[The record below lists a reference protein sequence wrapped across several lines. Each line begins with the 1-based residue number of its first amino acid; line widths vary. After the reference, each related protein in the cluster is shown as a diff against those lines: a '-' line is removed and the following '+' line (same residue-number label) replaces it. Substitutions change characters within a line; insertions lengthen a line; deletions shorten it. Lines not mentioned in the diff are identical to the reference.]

1 MSASRRDSLPPTY
14 GPSATIPSDGFVP
27 DPERLLRRRVT
38 VPARR
43 QQPAPTQTGFDALI
57 NVPAYLLSPPPPLQ
71 ELDVDDDDESEKDS
85 DLSDDDED
93 NDSTIKAVDDEDYEG
108 EGAEDEGYVT
118 GIAMTPGPAE
128 GKAVEGLIVITT
140 STDDSAMAT
149 AVCDVPEPAGRL
161 FLEPAQPTPIETT
174 PTSPCPASATPIA
187 THRRPVTVPGT
198 TNKTTQT
205 RPPSRLLCTPPPSSF
220 RLLPS
225 SPTPSSS
232 RMHSR
237 PLKLPNFGPTPLP
250 PLVAT
255 PASSLPTIEKVAESN
270 QLSSSPVPPSA
281 TSNLSSNSPHPR
293 QDEISSSSNDEPLS
307 HGPTRTSS
315 AASDQQDCSRDEDS
329 EDEEPVPGWKPGR
342 FGLESEHKSYFRA
355 PKSTEWFALKYTN
368 DVQPYLQAHFDEK
381 YESFFMCLVVA
392 CRVED
397 DELIEIPEVFI
408 GFPRWEMKLPTVEE
422 LPEELLRSGLG
433 IVLCRMDISWSW
445 DESMSRRI
453 PYPHITTGLPVGYEL
468 DFSTTIGALIQTPEG
483 RFIGFTSGH
492 LTDRNPV
499 GKFVTQPS
507 VKLVISESEQLRAQ
521 KKRAESLIEQA
532 TDSTKRDVNTIE
544 LGKIERRIT
553 TLEPYLGT
561 SSSATAQ
568 NIHVGTITG
577 RELKSVKI
585 NGRGCIADWLLF
597 DVMPS
602 REPTGELWT
611 YNTPTSGELGKVEW
625 AAIRDWGVIE
635 FDQKVRKNGASTGF
649 TFGVIAGVLTSWK
662 SPSFESLVNEYYVM
676 EEADVEFH
684 RFAKSGD
691 SGAALI
697 TDDGRVVGFV
707 MATATFSEIDVV
719 LHPKTKIPDL
729 IKMKSYRGKE
739 GNLEFDHK
747 VWFET
752 FTDLRVT
759 LSTCTSVVEKRA
771 GIKGMGNLLI
781 DS

>member
-1 MSASRRDSLPPTY
+1 MLASHRDSLPPTY
-14 GPSATIPSDGFVP
+14 GPSATILSDGFVP
-27 DPERLLRRRVT
+27 DPEHLLRRRIT
-38 VPARR
+38 VPAHR

-57 NVPAYLLSPPPPLQ
+57 NVFAYLLAPPPPLQ
-71 ELDVDDDDESEKDS
+71 ELDVDDDDDESLKDS
-85 DLSDDDED
+85 DLSDDD
-93 NDSTIKAVDDEDYEG
+93 STIRALDDDDYEEG
-108 EGAEDEGYVT
+108 EGGEDEGYFT
-118 GIAMTPGPAE
+118 GIGMTPRLAE
-128 GKAVEGLIVITT
+128 GKAVEGLIVIPT
-140 STDDSAMAT
+140 SPDDSATAT
-149 AVCDVPEPAGRL
+149 VVCEVPQPAGRL
-161 FLEPAQPTPIETT
+161 FLDPPQPTPLEST

-198 TNKTTQT
+198 SNKTTWSL
-205 RPPSRLLCTPPPSSF
+205 RPSRLLCNPPPSSF
-220 RLLPS
+220 PLL
-225 SPTPSSS
+225 SSS
-232 RMHSR
+232 RMQSR
-237 PLKLPNFGPTPLP
+237 PLKLPNFGPTLLP
-250 PLVAT
+250 HLVTT
-255 PASSLPTIEKVAESN
+255 PAPSLPTTEKVAESN
-270 QLSSSPVPPSA
+270 PLSSSPVPPSA
-281 TSNLSSNSPHPR
+281 SSNLSSNSPHPR
-293 QDEISSSSNDEPLS
+293 QDEIPSSSNDEPLS
-307 HGPTRTSS
+307 QAPTRTSS
-315 AASDQQDCSRDEDS
+315 AVSDRQDCSHDEDS
-329 EDEEPVPGWKPGR
+329 EEEEPVPGWKPGR
-342 FGLESEHKSYFRA
+342 FGIESEDESYFRA
-355 PKSTEWFALKYTN
+355 PKSTEWCALKYTN
-368 DVQPYLQAHFDEK
+368 DVQPYLEAYFDEN

-408 GFPRWEMKLPTVEE
+408 GFPQWETRPPAVEE
-422 LPEELLRSGLG
+422 LPEELLGSGLG

-453 PYPHITTGLPVGYEL
+453 PYPHITTGLAVGYEL
-468 DFSTTIGALIQTPEG
+468 DVSTTIGALIQTPEG
-483 RFIGFTSGH
+483 RFIGLTSGH
-492 LTDRNPV
+492 LTDRDPV
-499 GKFVTQPS
+499 GKFVTQPN
-507 VKLVISESEQLRAQ
+507 VKFVMSEAKQLQAQ
-521 KKRAESLIEQA
+521 KKRAERVIERA

-625 AAIRDWGVIE
+625 AAVRDWGVIE

-676 EEADVEFH
+676 EEAEVDLH
-684 RFAKSGD
+684 QFAKSGD
-691 SGAALI
+691 SGSALI
-697 TDDGRVVGFV
+697 TNDGYVIGFV
-707 MATATFSEIDVV
+707 MATAAVYEIDVV

-729 IKMKSYRGKE
+729 IKMKSYRGKG

-752 FTDLRVT
+752 FADLRVT
-759 LSTCTSVVEKRA
+759 LSTCTSVVEERA
-771 GIKGMGNLLI
+771 GIKGMGNLLK